1 MGFKTKYDNSKNNL
15 SGLNEQKAS
24 FRKSFLGILG
34 AFLNVILP
42 ILILLGVTIYFIFTI
57 LDSADYYPYEEN
69 LSYMYALSTLST
81 LGAFGGIFYLIFYNG
96 LDSICFSL
104 KSSTTIISYSGGT
117 YAVDASGNSVS
128 IRQSHGSGLA
138 LLILAI
144 QMFTNYAVIV
154 LTFIRNLLVFI
165 ICLFIPAKR
174 IEIIENG
181 YDFYDMIKETNKVFV
196 VFFSIEI
203 AISLISLVLFICSL

>member
-57 LDSADYYPYEEN
+57 LDSADYYPYQEN

-81 LGAFGGIFYLIFYNG
+81 LGAFGGIFYLIFWIKFVRI
-96 LDSICFSL
+96 SIVKKWGETMPNI
-104 KSSTTIISYSGGT
+104 KSAKKRVKT
-117 YAVDASGNSVS
+117 DA
-128 IRQSHGSGLA
+128 
-138 LLILAI
+138 
-144 QMFTNYAVIV
+144 
-154 LTFIRNLLVFI
+154 
-165 ICLFIPAKR
+165 
-174 IEIIENG
+174 
-181 YDFYDMIKETNKVFV
+181 IKKVNNKK
-196 VFFSIEI
+196 EGKP
-203 AISLISLVLFICSL
+203 